1 MRSTRSSPSGVF
13 HSSSFGRGQ
22 LHTVLLWPIS
32 TAGTRSLPSSIRHRT
47 RQSPTRYR
55 QRPDRSAVS
64 PLPRERG
71 LSSFS
76 SSDRYRTIRRA
87 SGASMAAGCFSAR
100 RESSIL
106 QSKTTPRFTKRGGGA
121 ALRKQPQQERH
132 PPYRRCASMALRAYH
147 CPSSAAPLRSP
158 AYRLFILSIDSRAG
172 HISTRPEHRCAFP
185 QRTAR
190 PKIWRPQEL
199 VPQAS

>member
-1 MRSTRSSPSGVF
+1 MRTTRSSPSGVF

-76 SSDRYRTIRRA
+76 SSDRYLTIRRA

-106 QSKTTPRFTKRGGGA
+106 QPKTTPHFTKRGGGA

-132 PPYRRCASMALRAYH
+132 PPYRRCMPRWPYGHTIAHLPQPFSDLQHIVSLY
-147 CPSSAAPLRSP
+147 CPSIRGQGIYLHGRNIAALSRNEPL
-158 AYRLFILSIDSRAG
+158 G
-172 HISTRPEHRCAFP
+172 
-185 QRTAR
+185 
-190 PKIWRPQEL
+190 PKYGGRK
-199 VPQAS
+199 S